1 MTLTAVPSGAELVS
15 RAEELVPRLR
25 SHAVWMEE
33 NRGLHDDVLGAL
45 RESGLLR
52 MRVPLRYGGFESDM
66 RTTVGVISELARG
79 DASVA
84 WTTAVY
90 AISTWMAGLFPDEV
104 QDEIFAD
111 PDVRISGIL
120 SPTVQAVP
128 VEGGVVLNG
137 RWAFNSGAG
146 HSSWNTCA
154 AVLVDGD
161 RQPQPVMVAVP
172 LADLTVVDDWHTSG
186 LRGSGSVSTV
196 AEDVFVP
203 DTRVLH
209 MGPVLA
215 GRHGS
220 ERNSDRP
227 LWRAPF
233 MPTACATVGAPALGM
248 AKAAQEFFTERL
260 PGRKISYTD
269 YESQR
274 EAPLTHLQL
283 AEAALRTDEAAFHVF
298 RAADLLDSKAAAGE
312 TWTLEERA
320 RVRLDLGAV
329 CRRSQEAVDILS
341 SASGGSSVY
350 TDVPIQRI
358 ERDMRTMS
366 RHAIIHPNTNLELYG
381 RILAGLNP
389 NTLYI

>member
-1 MTLTAVPSGAELVS
+1 MTVTAVPSGAELVG
-15 RAEELVPRLR
+15 RATELVPRLR

-33 NRGLHDDVLGAL
+33 NRRAHDDVLEAL
-45 RESGLLR
+45 RESGLFR
-52 MRVPLRYGGFESDM
+52 MRVPRRYGGFESDM
-66 RTTVGVISELARG
+66 RTTVEVISELARG

-84 WTTAVY
+84 WTAAVY

-104 QDEIFAD
+104 QDEIFVD

-128 VEGGVVLNG
+128 AAGGVVLDG
-137 RWAFNSGAG
+137 RWTFNSGAR
-146 HSSWNTCA
+146 HSEWNTCA

-161 RQPQPVMVAVP
+161 GQPQPVMVAVP

-196 AEDVFVP
+196 AENVFVP
-203 DTRVLH
+203 DARVLH

-220 ERNSDRP
+220 ERNADRP

-248 AKAAQEFFTERL
+248 AKAARESFMERL

-283 AEAALRTDEAAFHVF
+283 AEAVLRTDEAAFHAF
-298 RAADLLDSKAAAGE
+298 RAADLLDSKAVAGE

-381 RILAGLNP
+381 RVLAGLGP
-389 NTLYI
+389 NTLYL

>member
-1 MTLTAVPSGAELVS
+1 MTVTAVPTGAELVG
-15 RAEELVPRLR
+15 RAAELVPQLR
-25 SHAVWMEE
+25 SHALWMEE
-33 NRGLHDDVLGAL
+33 NRRIHDDVLGAL
-45 RESGLLR
+45 SDSGLLR
-52 MRVPLRYGGFESDM
+52 MRVSHRYGGFESDM

-111 PDVRISGIL
+111 PAVRISGIL
-120 SPTVQAVP
+120 SPTVRAVP
-128 VEGGVVLNG
+128 APGGVVLNG
-137 RWAFNSGAG
+137 RWTFNSGAL
-146 HSSWNTCA
+146 HSSWNTNA
-154 AVLVDGD
+154 AVLVGAD
-161 RQPQPVMVAVP
+161 RQPQPIMVAVP
-172 LADLTVVDDWHTSG
+172 LDDLTVVDDWHTSG

-203 DTRVLH
+203 DARVLH

-215 GRHGS
+215 GQHGS
-220 ERNSDRP
+220 ARNAGRP
-227 LWRAPF
+227 VWRAPF

-248 AKAAQEFFTERL
+248 AKAAREFFMERL

-283 AEAALRTDEAAFHVF
+283 AEAALRTDEAAFHAF
-298 RAADLLDSKAAAGE
+298 RAADLLDSKSAAGE
-312 TWTLEERA
+312 TWTPEERA
-320 RVRLDLGAV
+320 RVRLDLGSV
-329 CRRSQEAVDILS
+329 CRRSQEAVGILS

-358 ERDMRTMS
+358 ERDIRTMS
-366 RHAIIHPNTNLELYG
+366 RHAIIHPDTNLELYG
-381 RILAGLNP
+381 RVLAGLDP